1 MGRSFGCAGELAA
14 LNERLAGGDAITA
27 RKRIDYLRW
36 VLLIMVHFQ
45 VVSLQVGRLV
55 GNGIRACF

>member
-55 GNGIRACF
+55 G